1 MKKAISIVVGA
12 VVLLSILTACGETEF
27 ECALC
32 KGTFTGKANIY
43 NYEGTKI
50 PYCDDCYEVFEQ
62 FEPII
67 GELLDEYLDNSND

>member
-1 MKKAISIVVGA
+1 MKKVISIVA
-12 VVLLSILTACGETEF
+12 CVVLLLSMLTACGEKEF

-32 KGTFTGKANIY
+32 KETFTGKANIY

-50 PYCDDCYEVFEQ
+50 PYCDDCYEMFEQ

-67 GELLDEYLDNSND
+67 GELLDEYLDD